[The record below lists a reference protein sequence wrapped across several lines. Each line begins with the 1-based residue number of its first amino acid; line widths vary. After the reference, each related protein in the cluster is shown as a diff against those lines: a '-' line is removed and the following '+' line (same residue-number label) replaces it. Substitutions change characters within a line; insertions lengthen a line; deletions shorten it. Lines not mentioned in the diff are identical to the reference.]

1 MHSMGV
7 WFAMA
12 IVMLMVVGS
21 VVWIR
26 PSPRD
31 QKLAKWRRDAI
42 VAGIK
47 VRMQT
52 LKAEPKNSGIRDDV
66 SGVTYEWF
74 NPQPNKK
81 DTSNWA
87 VVKTQGWLTEHLPE
101 GWSWYAEMPTQ
112 ANIEKIIEIIE
123 AAPYEINALER
134 TPVSCRI
141 IWDENGAQFDAQVL
155 KSYLQKLQ
163 AIF

>member
-1 MHSMGV
+1 MGI
-7 WFAMA
+7 WFA
-12 IVMLMVVGS
+12 IILVTLVVVGS

-42 VAGIK
+42 VAGMK

-74 NPQPNKK
+74 NPQSDKK
-81 DTSNWA
+81 DTSSWA
-87 VVKTQGWLTEHLPE
+87 VVKTQGWLTDHLPE
-101 GWSWYAEMPTQ
+101 GWSWYNEIP
-112 ANIEKIIEIIE
+112 ANVEAQKINEIIN
-123 AAPYEINALER
+123 AAPYALNALER
-134 TPVSCRI
+134 TPISSRI
-141 IWDENGAQFDAQVL
+141 IWDENGAEFDAQVL
-155 KSYLQKLQ
+155 KAYLQQLQ
-163 AIF
+163 AIS